1 MEFETVMKFIE
12 YIIRILACI
21 FVIFILP
28 TAKKW
33 LSDKIGSDNADYVYQ
48 QICIFAQAAE
58 QLLKMNDPDGTKRKE
73 YVINKIEELSV
84 EVNQTVLDMIESAV
98 WNINTNNFGTLIEGE
113 VGEIKND

>member
-21 FVIFILP
+21 FFIFILP

-73 YVINKIEELSV
+73 YVVNKIEELGV

-98 WNINTNNFGTLIEGE
+98 WNININNFGTIIESG
-113 VGEIKND
+113 VDVKND